1 MCILML
7 LKFIHTHSFSKY
19 IGVIDDGQDLDL
31 NDTLYRIYNAYGSGR
46 GKTLCGLHVCLNAS
60 AQVNC

>member
-7 LKFIHTHSFSKY
+7 LIYAHIKNSFSKY
-19 IGVIDDGQDLDL
+19 IGVIDDEQDLDL

-46 GKTLCGLHVCLNAS
+46 GKILCLCAS
-60 AQVNC
+60 MHLLE